1 MKKGRENPNFD
12 VEKRQNSLFDASV
25 RNTLLANESITLVQ
39 NSMLALGLA
48 ELAFLGVI
56 LIDNDRRGFFVKL
69 LILLLIASFVLFLLG
84 QIRQYKHQL
93 ITARSFEAKA
103 NKALEYLAKGNQ
115 YLDHEPEEISTKK
128 QQIVSDKIANIFI
141 FSSLIV
147 ILLVTAGTVW
157 LVITI

>member
-1 MKKGRENPNFD
+1 MKHNQENKNFD

-25 RNTLLANESITLVQ
+25 RNARLANESITLAQ

-56 LIDNDRRGFFVKL
+56 LIDISNYRFFIKSMIIL
-69 LILLLIASFVLFLLG
+69 LIVSFVLFLFG

-93 ITARSFEAKA
+93 GAARSFEAKA
-103 NKALEYLAKGNQ
+103 NKALEYLSSGSQ
-115 YLDHEPEEISTKK
+115 YLGHEPEEISTKK

-141 FSSLIV
+141 FASLII
-147 ILLVTAGTVW
+147 ILLVTVGTVW
-157 LVITI
+157 LVTTI